1 MPIGGWLGVSPS
13 PTTAGWTGE
22 GASAGVLEGSAV
34 GVVSCR
40 EEADES
46 AGADWLVDATV
57 SVVAAEP
64 PPRVAWS
71 DRRARRLQTETRA
84 PGLWSAI
91 KAGRITSCIV
101 YSIQHSASHIPQRRK
116 ATPCTNRNTHRR
128 LVEVRT
134 KLAPQ

>member
-1 MPIGGWLGVSPS
+1 MLGGLLVMPIGGWLGVSPS

-22 GASAGVLEGSAV
+22 GAAAGGLRASAV

-46 AGADWLVDATV
+46 PGADWLVDDAV

-71 DRRARRLQTETRA
+71 DQ
-84 PGLWSAI
+84 
-91 KAGRITSCIV
+91 
-101 YSIQHSASHIPQRRK
+101 Y
-116 ATPCTNRNTHRR
+116 
-128 LVEVRT
+128 
-134 KLAPQ
+134 